1 MSGLPLRLDGREGP
15 GRRACAFGAQLEAAA
30 IHYCDERMTTQAAD
44 RVCARLVVAHPS
56 DAHVDPSPL
65 HCFAGLPGRGLVGEV
80 RVGRVDGGLHASAL
94 RSRCYSAASLA
105 AGLLLFGYARRA
117 PAVDATTVVALTL
130 DSGMGPR
137 GVSQRRSGRGVV
149 ASALLFELYLRVQ
162 LSVRAH
168 IRVGRVV
175 LETGLSPAALL
186 PRVVDGVGRVPVR
199 VTIPEGWTRFDV
211 AERLDDA
218 CVCDAAGFLRASE
231 DAVLLRAEGV
241 AARTAEG
248 YLFPET
254 YEFYQFTPAR
264 QVVARLS
271 PPGVPSASRSRSP
284 RSGAAGAPNELGWS
298 PDDADAGIDCRE
310 GNRLPAERAT
320 IAGVYLNRLRS
331 PRFVPNAFRPTR
343 R

>member
-1 MSGLPLRLDGREGP
+1 M
-15 GRRACAFGAQLEAAA
+15 
-30 IHYCDERMTTQAAD
+30 
-44 RVCARLVVAHPS
+44 
-56 DAHVDPSPL
+56 
-65 HCFAGLPGRGLVGEV
+65 
-80 RVGRVDGGLHASAL
+80 
-94 RSRCYSAASLA
+94 
-105 AGLLLFGYARRA
+105 
-117 PAVDATTVVALTL
+117 VALTL

-271 PPGVPSASRSRSP
+271 PPGVPSASRSRAHAAELQELRTSSAGPRTTLTLASIVEKETGFRPSAP
-284 RSGAAGAPNELGWS
+284 RSPVSTSIVFAP
-298 PDDADAGIDCRE
+298 
-310 GNRLPAERAT
+310 
-320 IAGVYLNRLRS
+320 